1 MTRTQITSGR
11 LPAPA
16 GPCPQAGHKSQVL
29 LFVLLA
35 LCLAISGLPSPLYGA
50 YQREWGF
57 SSLTLTVIF
66 AAYALAALAAL
77 LVVGRLSDS
86 IGRKPVL
93 LTAQVMLLAG
103 LGLFVAARSPGWL
116 IAARALHGAAIGSIA
131 ATAGAALLDL
141 RPAHGAV
148 IGRLTG
154 IVLTFGMTA
163 GVVGSALLGQLAPD
177 PLVTPYLVAAAAVL
191 VTLSGTALMP
201 EPLRA
206 RTALNLRIRPRVPA
220 QIRGPFWFAAVS
232 TAVTWSV
239 LGLYLSLAPGLADQA
254 VGSHNLLVGATIS
267 TALIGTGAVVQLI
280 NQRADALRL
289 AIGGDLVLGIA
300 LLLSVTAVAAHSI
313 WAMYLTAVVMGAGLG
328 PAFSS
333 SLRHLAAVIPAA
345 ERGQVMSAYYL
356 TGYLS
361 LAIPAVLA
369 GLAATRFG
377 LTHTYVVFGAV
388 VAISCGAAGWLGSR
402 LAAERHRPNAEMGPA
417 VDDTSRK

>member
-1 MTRTQITSGR
+1 MTRTQVTSGR

-16 GPCPQAGHKSQVL
+16 GPFPQAGRKSQVL

-50 YQREWGF
+50 YQREWRF

-93 LTAQVMLLAG
+93 LTSQVMLLAG
-103 LGLFVAARSPGWL
+103 LGLFVAARSAGWL
-116 IAARALHGAAIGSIA
+116 IVARALHGAAIGSIA

-154 IVLTFGMTA
+154 IVLTFGMTT
-163 GVVGSALLGQLAPD
+163 GVLGSALLAQFAPH
-177 PLVTPYLVAAAAVL
+177 PLVTPYIVAAAAVL
-191 VTLSGTALMP
+191 ATLSCTALMP
-201 EPLRA
+201 ESLRA
-206 RTALNLRIRPRVPA
+206 RTALNLRIRPRIPA
-220 QIRGPFWFAAVS
+220 QIHGPFWFAAVS
-232 TAVTWSV
+232 TAATWSV

-254 VGSHNLLVGATIS
+254 VGSHNLLVGGTIAA
-267 TALIGTGAVVQLI
+267 ALIGTGAVAQLVT
-280 NQRADALRL
+280 QRADALRL

-300 LLLSVTAVAAHSI
+300 LLLSVTAVAAHSA
-313 WAMYLTAVVMGAGLG
+313 WAIYLTAVAMGAGLG
-328 PAFSS
+328 PAFNS

-356 TGYLS
+356 AGYLS
-361 LAIPAVLA
+361 LAIPSMLA

-377 LTHTYVVFGAV
+377 LTLTYVAFGAFA
-388 VAISCGAAGWLGSR
+388 AITCGAAGWLGSR
-402 LAAERHRPNAEMGPA
+402 LAPERHRPNAKVGPV
-417 VDDTSRK
+417 VDDTPRR

>member
-16 GPCPQAGHKSQVL
+16 GPFSQAGHKSQAL

-77 LVVGRLSDS
+77 LVAGRLSDS

-93 LTAQVMLLAG
+93 LTSQVMLLAG
-103 LGLFVAARSPGWL
+103 LGLFVAARSAGWL
-116 IAARALHGAAIGSIA
+116 IVARALHGAAIGSIA
-131 ATAGAALLDL
+131 ATSGAALLDL

-154 IVLTFGMTA
+154 IVLTFGMTT
-163 GVVGSALLGQLAPD
+163 GVLGGALLAQFAPH
-177 PLVTPYLVAAAAVL
+177 PLVTPYIVAAAAVL
-191 VTLSGTALMP
+191 ATLSCTALMP
-201 EPLRA
+201 ESLRA

-232 TAVTWSV
+232 TAATWSV

-254 VGSHNLLVGATIS
+254 VGSHNLLVGGTIAA
-267 TALIGTGAVVQLI
+267 ALIGTGAVAQLI
-280 NQRADALRL
+280 TQRADALRL

-300 LLLSVTAVAAHSI
+300 LLLSVTAVAAHSA
-313 WAMYLTAVVMGAGLG
+313 WAIYLTAVVMGAGLG
-328 PAFSS
+328 PAFNS

-356 TGYLS
+356 AGYLS
-361 LAIPAVLA
+361 LAIPSVLA

-377 LTHTYVVFGAV
+377 LTHTYVAFGAAA
-388 VAISCGAAGWLGSR
+388 AIACGAAGWLGGR
-402 LAAERHRPNAEMGPA
+402 LTAGRQA
-417 VDDTSRK
+417 

>member
-1 MTRTQITSGR
+1 MTRTQVTSGR

-16 GPCPQAGHKSQVL
+16 GPFPQAGRKSQVL

-93 LTAQVMLLAG
+93 LTSQVMLLAG
-103 LGLFVAARSPGWL
+103 LGLFVAARSAGWL
-116 IAARALHGAAIGSIA
+116 IVARALHGAAIGSIA

-154 IVLTFGMTA
+154 IVLTFGMTT
-163 GVVGSALLGQLAPD
+163 GVLGSALLAQFAPH
-177 PLVTPYLVAAAAVL
+177 PLVTPYIVAAAAVL
-191 VTLSGTALMP
+191 ATLSCTALMP
-201 EPLRA
+201 ESLRVW
-206 RTALNLRIRPRVPA
+206 TALNLRIRPRVPA

-232 TAVTWSV
+232 TAATWSV

-254 VGSHNLLVGATIS
+254 VGSHNLLVGGTIAA
-267 TALIGTGAVVQLI
+267 ALIGTGAVAQLVT
-280 NQRADALRL
+280 QRADALRL

-300 LLLSVTAVAAHSI
+300 LLLSVTAVAAHSA
-313 WAMYLTAVVMGAGLG
+313 WAIYLTAVAMGAGLG
-328 PAFSS
+328 PAFNS

-356 TGYLS
+356 AGYLS
-361 LAIPAVLA
+361 LAIPSMLA

-377 LTHTYVVFGAV
+377 LTLTYVAFGAFA
-388 VAISCGAAGWLGSR
+388 AITCGAAGWLGSR
-402 LAAERHRPNAEMGPA
+402 LAPERHRPNAKVGPV
-417 VDDTSRK
+417 VDDTPRR